1 MRKNTG
7 HLISAEAIKGKKRIK
22 QLMVLTK
29 VFLAQVWNTEQGL
42 DYLACRISMLL
53 RAIAV
58 RMLEVIFCQKI
69 SWDILAARS
78 QRILYQDLLI
88 LK

>member
-7 HLISAEAIKGKKRIK
+7 HLISAEAIKGKEKDKTINGFNQSLLGK
-22 QLMVLTK
+22 G
-29 VFLAQVWNTEQGL
+29 WNTEQGL

-53 RAIAV
+53 RAIAA
-58 RMLEVIFCQKI
+58 RSLEVIFCQNI